1 MNTIRNF
8 KYRLS
13 ILRKRMSRRDYRAY
27 IKSREYLEALVC
39 VDGLGDN
46 VRSAI
51 FQRLLPHYAE
61 ARAKLSYKQ
70 QEMNI

>member
-1 MNTIRNF
+1 MNTIRIF

-13 ILRKRMSRRDYRAY
+13 LLRKRMSRRDYQDY
-27 IKSREYLEALVC
+27 LNSQEYLEALVC
-39 VDGLGDN
+39 LDGLGDN

-51 FQRLLPHYAE
+51 FQRLLPYYAE
-61 ARAKLSYKQ
+61 ARAKLSYQQ